1 MMFIWFIKSIYAN
14 IILNIILHK
23 LFFRLLHRLDRPV
36 VVKRHQQALVI
47 GVARWPAGP
56 VDHTLW
62 RTDTAYLGKQS
73 MEMPRRIKKA
83 TMRRDAGLSNN

>member
-47 GVARWPAGP
+47 GVAR
-56 VDHTLW
+56 
-62 RTDTAYLGKQS
+62 
-73 MEMPRRIKKA
+73 
-83 TMRRDAGLSNN
+83 